1 MTHSVTKR
9 DSVDRTKAHKDQ
21 WPTPAATILPGMA
34 PKEASPLSVQPSCK
48 QGPLCLSSDPFC
60 LLKAETGTVALLL
73 ASQSTFRLRA
83 LFSPST
89 PSQPARLNSRQHSFG
104 FIVQLWPESRPKLA
118 GSVEDQHRPIQL
130 HTTYLSSFWEP
141 VTQT

>member
-1 MTHSVTKR
+1 MSLNEMVWIGPKHTKTS
-9 DSVDRTKAHKDQ
+9 DPHQQQIFCLAYS
-21 WPTPAATILPGMA
+21 